1 MKIPKIIAVCGQKR
15 CGKDTLANFINSQ
28 YGHKNVKIAENIKVL
43 VKTLFGFTDD
53 QVESD
58 IKEVID
64 PHWGISPRKAMQF
77 IGTEMFQYKI
87 QELLPDIQRN
97 IWIKSTIQQHIIS
110 SQDTIVISDLRF
122 YHEYIA
128 LKKFDVF
135 VIKIMKNK
143 LGTLTDTNVDTNVD
157 THASETEYKTIPA
170 DLVIFNDAT
179 KQNMFDILLKRFN
192 QIE

>member
-1 MKIPKIIAVCGQKR
+1 MKIPRIIAVCGQKR
-15 CGKDTLANFINSQ
+15 CGKDTLASFITSQ

-58 IKEVID
+58 IKEAID

-97 IWIKSTIQQHIIS
+97 FWIKSTIQQHIIS
-110 SQDTIVISDLRF
+110 SQDPLVISDLRF
-122 YHEYIA
+122 YHEYVA

-143 LGTLTDTNVDTNVD
+143 DVNMD
-157 THASETEYKTIPA
+157 THASETEYKTIPV
-170 DLVIFNDAT
+170 DLTIFNDAT
-179 KQNMFDILLKRFN
+179 KKDMFDTLLKHFN
-192 QIE
+192 QTG